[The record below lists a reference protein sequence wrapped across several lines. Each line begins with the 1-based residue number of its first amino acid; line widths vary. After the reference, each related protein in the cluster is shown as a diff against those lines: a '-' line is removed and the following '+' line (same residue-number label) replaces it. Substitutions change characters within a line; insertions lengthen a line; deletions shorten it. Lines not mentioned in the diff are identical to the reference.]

1 MRFDGRR
8 RVITFTEEIE
18 HTLTKRATLL
28 AYLKFHV
35 DISFTVSGKLRFRTP
50 ALNETVGILRVDL
63 LQVQN
68 GEHPCITVSP
78 VAMSISFVQLLTS
91 AVLLLIA

>member
-1 MRFDGRR
+1 MPIDQHPFRLQKNERDADRLRAIKLGRTDMLMY
-8 RVITFTEEIE
+8 IT
-18 HTLTKRATLL
+18 
-28 AYLKFHV
+28 Y
-35 DISFTVSGKLRFRTP
+35 TVP
-50 ALNETVGILRVDL
+50 VGILWVDL